1 VFNQFTQLV
10 SDASGWAYLIVLLFA
25 FLDVMLP
32 VVPSETSVITAG
44 LVAAAGDLELWLV
57 IAAAASGALLGD
69 NVVYLVGRRYGERAR
84 KRFFSGEKATAR
96 IDWAHRQLQERAG
109 QLITGGRFIPGG
121 RTAVALSAGL
131 THFRWR
137 RYVALDAIAAL
148 AWALYASL
156 LGYFGGK
163 AFEHQ
168 PRKGLVLALV
178 IAFTIAAASEGVRW
192 YLARRK
198 SGAEPRS

>member
-1 VFNQFTQLV
+1 VFNQLTHLV
-10 SDASGWAYLIVLLFA
+10 SEASGWAYVVVLLFA
-25 FLDVMLP
+25 FLDVMVP

-44 LVAAAGDLELWLV
+44 VLASTGQLELWLI

-69 NVVYLVGRRYGERAR
+69 NVVYFLGRRYGERAR
-84 KRFFSGEKATAR
+84 RRFFNGEKAAAR
-96 IDWAHRQLQERAG
+96 IDWAQRQLNERAG

-131 THFRWR
+131 TRFSWR

-163 AFEHQ
+163 AFEEQ
-168 PRKGLVLALV
+168 PWKGLVLALV
-178 IAFTIAAASEGVRW
+178 IAFGVAGVSEGVRW
-192 YLARRK
+192 YLGRR
-198 SGAEPRS
+198 SPGTEPRA